1 MEMDLDLHFKLSPA
15 CLAHFIG
22 RLRYDSVIIGV
33 AVMESEL
40 NLFDVAANMK
50 GCYDYSPIGS
60 LRSPFS
66 SEKIQEKIREICF
79 SRNRKSVP
87 TDDRHTFFII
97 RMKVKQVTGAVFGG
111 IFELKI
117 GLLVHSVT

>member
-40 NLFDVAANMK
+40 NFFDVAANMK
-50 GCYDYSPIGS
+50 EYYEHESKTSYRGS
-60 LRSPFS
+60 VW
-66 SEKIQEKIREICF
+66 
-79 SRNRKSVP
+79 RN
-87 TDDRHTFFII
+87 F
-97 RMKVKQVTGAVFGG
+97 
-111 IFELKI
+111 
-117 GLLVHSVT
+117 